1 MGSEMCIRDSLSLVH
16 VKNMELLLQA
26 GAIMLPANPYFYSG
40 AKTLE
45 ELADTVVARVLD
57 HIGIDHDIS
66 PRWPEERD

>member
-1 MGSEMCIRDSLSLVH
+1 
-16 VKNMELLLQA
+16 MELLLQA

-57 HIGIDHDIS
+57 HIGIDHAIS